1 MRFAA
6 GKIERELRKNQDEF
20 LGQQLLGRTR
30 SEIIN
35 TLNLITNSFKII
47 SSIEMTEFEPDKE
60 NLSITLETYVNDLV
74 DNHMTLDF
82 TLNYNKNND

>member
-1 MRFAA
+1 MKFAA
-6 GKIERELRKNQDEF
+6 GKIERELRKGQDKF
-20 LGQQLLGRTR
+20 LGQQLMGKTR
-30 SEIIN
+30 SGITN
-35 TLNLITNSFKII
+35 TLSTIADSFRII
-47 SSIEMTEFEPDKE
+47 SSIEMTKFEPDKE